1 MKNNLL
7 LIKVSIAFAFVLSSA
22 NACYSIPE
30 KLIPLKSSISDFIL
44 VLFGIIFFLGIIFIG
59 LSVYNKVFISNKMKD
74 YELKKYNL
82 ADSVDKDDAI
92 LNYVTK
98 NKLR

>member
-1 MKNNLL
+1 MNNKLHKFIIML
-7 LIKVSIAFAFVLSSA
+7 TFTLAIASVNVAYA
-22 NACYSIPE
+22 IP
-30 KLIPLKSSISDFIL
+30 KRLVPYKASISNFML
-44 VLFGIIFFLGIIFIG
+44 VMIGIVFFMGLIFIG
-59 LSVYNKVFISNKMKD
+59 LSIYNKYFVSKSIAEYK
-74 YELKKYNL
+74 LRKYNL

>member
-1 MKNNLL
+1 MFVFTLA
-7 LIKVSIAFAFVLSSA
+7 IASVNSA
-22 NACYSIPE
+22 YAIPK
-30 KLIPLKSSISDFIL
+30 KLMPYKSSISNFML
-44 VLFGIIFFLGIIFIG
+44 VMIVVFFLGLIFIG
-59 LSVYNKVFISNKMKD
+59 LSIYNKYFISKSISEYK
-74 YELKKYNL
+74 LRKYNL